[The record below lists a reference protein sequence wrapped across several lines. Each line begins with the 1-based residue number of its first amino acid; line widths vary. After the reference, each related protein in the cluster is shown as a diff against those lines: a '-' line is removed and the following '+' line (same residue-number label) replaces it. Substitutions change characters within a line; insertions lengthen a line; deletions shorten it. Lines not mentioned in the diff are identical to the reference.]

1 MTEKD
6 ETKAEATTGGV
17 PVERGVRP
25 PAWVVELYEGLQWL
39 APGGGDPGRTCIWAN
54 AKRYKSERAAKCA
67 LAYAKRM
74 NPHRNF
80 ADARVVAV

>member
-1 MTEKD
+1 MKPSN
-6 ETKAEATTGGV
+6 TGKV
-17 PVERGVRP
+17 RVERVVSP

-39 APGGGDPGRTCIWAN
+39 APWGGDPGRTCIWAS
-54 AKRYKSERAAKCA
+54 AKRYKSEHAAKCA